1 MTGKGGNAGAFR
13 PIRPKRTWPL
23 AARLL
28 ASAAVL
34 CAAILLVAGL
44 ALTTVYRRT
53 TERSFD
59 ERLYVYLKEIVAAV
73 SQDPQGKLSE
83 AGNFGEPRFDLP
95 LSGWYWQVDKIDAP
109 GPSVA
114 GSNSLVGAKLQLLPE
129 SAIEDLGGARREGYV
144 EGPDERRMR
153 IVQRTVDFSDDGRF
167 RIAIAAP
174 AEEIDAEVR
183 RFDLTLILAFALLFA
198 ALMATTLAQ
207 VRFGLR
213 PLALLSRGVQ
223 AIRRGD
229 ADALR
234 GDFPRDI
241 APLAQEINLLLTA
254 NRTILER
261 ARTQVGNLA
270 HALKTPLA
278 VIMNEFRVLPEAPAE
293 KVAEQTA
300 IMRDQISWYLDRART
315 AALTGSPAGATP
327 VGPVI
332 AEIARVFEKIHPL
345 RRLNIVA
352 DGEQDLRF
360 RGERQD
366 LQEMVGNLLDNAGKW
381 SCGDVRIA
389 ARRLGEATA
398 GTPPR
403 LAVTVD
409 DDGPGLP
416 EVARAEVMR
425 RGMRFDETK
434 PGSGLGLSIVT
445 DIASQYGG
453 NLTLGPS
460 PLGGLRAEIV
470 LPAV

>member
-1 MTGKGGNAGAFR
+1 MTVTAAEPALPR
-13 PIRPKRTWPL
+13 RSWPL
-23 AARLL
+23 AARLM

-34 CAAILLVAGL
+34 SALLLLVIGL
-44 ALTTVYRRT
+44 TLTAVYRRAV
-53 TERSFD
+53 ESSFD

-114 GSNSLVGAKLQLLPE
+114 GSNSLVGARLRILPE
-129 SAIEDLGGARREGYV
+129 SAVEDLGGARREGYV
-144 EGPDERRMR
+144 EGPDERRLR
-153 IVQRTVDFSDDGRF
+153 IAQRTVDFSDDGRF
-167 RIAIAAP
+167 RIAIAAS
-174 AEEIDAEVR
+174 ADEIDESVR
-183 RFDLTLILAFALLFA
+183 RFDFTLVLAFAVLFA

-207 VRFGLR
+207 VRFGLK
-213 PLALLSRGVQ
+213 PLSRLSWEVQ
-223 AIRRGD
+223 NVRRGD
-229 ADALR
+229 ANELK

-278 VIMNEFRVLPEAPAE
+278 VIMNEFRNLPTPQGE
-293 KVAEQTA
+293 KITEQAT
-300 IMRDQISWYLDRART
+300 IMRDQISWYLDRARA
-315 AALTGSPAGATP
+315 AALTGSPGGATP

-332 AEIARVFEKIHPL
+332 AEIARVFERIHPQRHL
-345 RRLNIVA
+345 DIEA
-352 DGEQDLRF
+352 DGGEDLRF

-381 SCGDVRIA
+381 SSGDVRIA
-389 ARRLGEATA
+389 ARRLAEATA
-398 GTPPR
+398 GAPPR
-403 LAVTVD
+403 LVVTVD

-416 EVARAEVMR
+416 ETARAEVMR
-425 RGMRFDETK
+425 RGMRLDETK

-453 NLTLGPS
+453 KLTLGAS

-470 LPAV
+470 LPAA

>member
-1 MTGKGGNAGAFR
+1 MTAAAAEPAGPRR
-13 PIRPKRTWPL
+13 PWPL
-23 AARLL
+23 AARLM
-28 ASAAVL
+28 ASAVVL
-34 CAAILLVAGL
+34 SAFILLMIGL
-44 ALTTVYRRT
+44 TLTAAYRRAV
-53 TERSFD
+53 ESSFD

-73 SQDPQGKLSE
+73 SQDPQGKLE
-83 AGNFGEPRFDLP
+83 TNFGEPRFDLP

-114 GSNSLVGAKLQLLPE
+114 GSNSLVGARLRLLPE
-129 SAIEDLGGARREGYV
+129 SAVEDLGGTRRQGYV
-144 EGPDERRMR
+144 EGPDERRLR

-167 RIAIAAP
+167 RIAIAAS
-174 AEEIDAEVR
+174 ADEIDESVR
-183 RFDLTLILAFALLFA
+183 LFDLTLILAFAVLFA
-198 ALMATTLAQ
+198 ALMATTLVQ
-207 VRFGLR
+207 VRFGLK
-213 PLALLSRGVQ
+213 PLSRLSQEVQ
-223 AIRRGD
+223 GIRRGD
-229 ADALR
+229 ADELR
-234 GDFPRDI
+234 GNFPRDI
-241 APLAQEINLLLTA
+241 APLAQEINLLLHA

-270 HALKTPLA
+270 HALKTPLT
-278 VIMNEFRVLPEAPAE
+278 VIMNEFHTLPAAQGE
-293 KVAEQTA
+293 KITEQTT

-315 AALTGSPAGATP
+315 AALSGSPAGATP

-332 AEIARVFEKIHPL
+332 AEIARVFEKIHPQRHL
-345 RRLNIVA
+345 DVVA
-352 DGEQDLRF
+352 DGGQDLRF

-389 ARRLGEATA
+389 ARRLGEATS

-416 EVARAEVMR
+416 EIARSEVMR
-425 RGMRFDETK
+425 RGMRLDETK

-470 LPAV
+470 LPAA

>member
-1 MTGKGGNAGAFR
+1 
-13 PIRPKRTWPL
+13 
-23 AARLL
+23 
-28 ASAAVL
+28 
-34 CAAILLVAGL
+34 
-44 ALTTVYRRT
+44 
-53 TERSFD
+53 
-59 ERLYVYLKEIVAAV
+59 
-73 SQDPQGKLSE
+73 
-83 AGNFGEPRFDLP
+83 
-95 LSGWYWQVDKIDAP
+95 
-109 GPSVA
+109 
-114 GSNSLVGAKLQLLPE
+114 
-129 SAIEDLGGARREGYV
+129 
-144 EGPDERRMR
+144 
-153 IVQRTVDFSDDGRF
+153 
-167 RIAIAAP
+167 
-174 AEEIDAEVR
+174 VR
-183 RFDLTLILAFALLFA
+183 RFDLTLVAAVMLLFV
-198 ALMATTLAQ
+198 ALMVTTLAQ

-213 PLALLSRGVQ
+213 PLSRLSREVQ

-229 ADALR
+229 ADALE
-234 GDFPRDI
+234 GDFPLDI

-278 VIMNEFRVLPEAPAE
+278 VIMNEFRDLPDAPVE
-293 KVAEQTA
+293 KLAEQAA
-300 IMRDQISWYLDRART
+300 IMRNQISWHLDRART

-332 AEIARVFEKIHPL
+332 AEIARVFEKIHPA
-345 RRLNIVA
+345 RRLDVVA
-352 DGEQDLRF
+352 DGGADLRF

-389 ARRLGEATA
+389 ARRA
-398 GTPPR
+398 GPPPR

-416 EVARAEVMR
+416 ETARVEVMR
-425 RGMRFDETK
+425 RGMRLDETK

-453 NLTLGPS
+453 KLTLGAS

-470 LPAV
+470 LPAA

>member
-1 MTGKGGNAGAFR
+1 MTA
-13 PIRPKRTWPL
+13 PKQRRRSWPL

-28 ASAAVL
+28 ASAAVS

-44 ALTTVYRRT
+44 ALTAIYRRAD
-53 TERSFD
+53 ERSFD

-83 AGNFGEPRFDLP
+83 AGNLGEPRFDLP

-109 GPSVA
+109 GPSVG
-114 GSNSLVGAKLQLLPE
+114 GSNSLVGARLKLLPQ
-129 SAIEDLGGARREGYV
+129 SADEDLRGERREGYV
-144 EGPDERRMR
+144 EGPDEQRLR
-153 IVQRTVDFSDDGRF
+153 IVQRAIDFGDDGRF
-167 RIAIAAP
+167 RIAIAAR
-174 AEEIDAEVR
+174 ADEIDADVR
-183 RFDLTLILAFALLFA
+183 RFNLTLIAAFTLLFV

-213 PLALLSRGVQ
+213 PLARLSRAVQ

-229 ADALR
+229 ADALQ
-234 GDFPRDI
+234 GDFPLDI

-254 NRTILER
+254 NRAILER

-278 VIMNEFRVLPEAPAE
+278 VIMNEFRNLPDAPVE
-293 KVAEQTA
+293 KLVEQTA
-300 IMRDQISWYLDRART
+300 IMRDQISWHLDRART
-315 AALTGSPAGATP
+315 AALAGSPAGATP

-332 AEIARVFEKIHPL
+332 AEIARVFEKVHPAC
-345 RRLNIVA
+345 RLDIIA
-352 DGEQDLRF
+352 DGGQDLRF

-381 SCGDVRIA
+381 SCGDVKIA
-389 ARRLGEATA
+389 WRRLTEPAA
-398 GTPPR
+398 GAPPR

-416 EVARAEVMR
+416 EAARADVMR
-425 RGMRFDETK
+425 RGMRLDETK

-445 DIASQYGG
+445 DIARQYGG
-453 NLTLGPS
+453 SLTLGAS

-470 LPAV
+470 LPAA

>member
-1 MTGKGGNAGAFR
+1 MKLTSHEYRLLSYLMHHEGRIISRAELIEHLYDQDFDRDSNTVEVFVGRIRRKLGCDLIQTVRGLGYMVDAARGETQMTGRVTTSPMTA
-13 PIRPKRTWPL
+13 PQKRRRSWPL

-34 CAAILLVAGL
+34 CAAILLVVGL
-44 ALTTVYRRT
+44 VLTALYRST
-53 TERSFD
+53 AERSFD

-109 GPSVA
+109 GPSVG
-114 GSNSLVGAKLQLLPE
+114 GSNSLVGARLQLLPE
-129 SAIEDLGGARREGYV
+129 SAVEDLRGERREGYV
-144 EGPDERRMR
+144 EGPDERRLR

-174 AEEIDAEVR
+174 AEEIDADVR
-183 RFDLTLILAFALLFA
+183 RFDLTLVAAFTLLFV

-213 PLALLSRGVQ
+213 PLARLSREVQ

-229 ADALR
+229 ADALQ

-278 VIMNEFRVLPEAPAE
+278 VIMNEFRDLPDAPVE
-293 KVAEQTA
+293 KLAEQAA
-300 IMRDQISWYLDRART
+300 IMRNQISWHLDRAGPPR
-315 AALTGSPAGATP
+315 SPARP
-327 VGPVI
+327 P
-332 AEIARVFEKIHPL
+332 
-345 RRLNIVA
+345 
-352 DGEQDLRF
+352 
-360 RGERQD
+360 
-366 LQEMVGNLLDNAGKW
+366 
-381 SCGDVRIA
+381 
-389 ARRLGEATA
+389 ARR
-398 GTPPR
+398 P
-403 LAVTVD
+403 
-409 DDGPGLP
+409 
-416 EVARAEVMR
+416 
-425 RGMRFDETK
+425 
-434 PGSGLGLSIVT
+434 SG
-445 DIASQYGG
+445 
-453 NLTLGPS
+453 
-460 PLGGLRAEIV
+460 R
-470 LPAV
+470 

>member
-1 MTGKGGNAGAFR
+1 MTPIAR
-13 PIRPKRTWPL
+13 PIGPRRSWPL
-23 AARLL
+23 AARLM

-34 CAAILLVAGL
+34 CAGILLVVGL
-44 ALTTVYRRT
+44 VLTAVYRRT
-53 TERSFD
+53 AESSFD
-59 ERLYVYLKEIVAAV
+59 ERLYVYLKEIVAGV
-73 SQDPQGKLSE
+73 SQDPQGKLSD
-83 AGNFGEPRFDLP
+83 AGNLGEPRFDLP

-109 GPSVA
+109 GASFA
-114 GSNSLVGAKLQLLPE
+114 GSNSLVGAKLRLLPE
-129 SAIEDLGGARREGYV
+129 SAVEDLGGARRQGYV
-144 EGPDERRMR
+144 EGPDERGLR

-174 AEEIDAEVR
+174 AAEIDAAVR
-183 RFDLTLILAFALLFA
+183 RFNLMLTLAFAVLFV
-198 ALMATTLAQ
+198 ALMATTLGQ
-207 VRFGLR
+207 VRFGLQ
-213 PLALLSRGVQ
+213 PLARLSHEVQ
-223 AIRRGD
+223 AVRRGE
-229 ADALR
+229 ADELH
-234 GDFPRDI
+234 GEFPRDI

-278 VIMNEFRVLPEAPAE
+278 VIMNEFRNLPEAPAE
-293 KVAEQTA
+293 KLAAQTA

-327 VGPVI
+327 VAPVI
-332 AEIARVFEKIHPL
+332 AEIARVFEKIHPQRHL
-345 RRLNIVA
+345 EILA
-352 DGEQDLRF
+352 EGAEELRF

-381 SCGDVRIA
+381 SASDVKIEA
-389 ARRLGEATA
+389 KRLGDPNA

-416 EVARAEVMR
+416 QLALAEVMR
-425 RGMRFDETK
+425 RGKRLDETK

>member
-1 MTGKGGNAGAFR
+1 MTSKTLPR
-13 PIRPKRTWPL
+13 RSWPL

-34 CAAILLVAGL
+34 SAAILLITGVL
-44 ALTTVYRRT
+44 LTAVYQRA
-53 TERSFD
+53 TESSFD

-83 AGNFGEPRFDLP
+83 AGNFGEPKFDLP

-109 GPSVA
+109 GPSVG

-129 SAIEDLGGARREGYV
+129 SAVEDLGGARREGYV
-144 EGPDERRMR
+144 EGPDEKRLR
-153 IVQRTVDFSDDGRF
+153 IVQRTVDFSEDGRF
-167 RIAIAAP
+167 RIAIAAR

-183 RFDLTLILAFALLFA
+183 RFDMTLVVAFTLLFA
-198 ALMATTLAQ
+198 FLMATTLAQ

-213 PLALLSRGVQ
+213 PLALLSREVQ

-229 ADALR
+229 ADVLQ

-278 VIMNEFRVLPEAPAE
+278 VIVNEIRNVEGAPAE
-293 KVAEQTA
+293 KVVEQA
-300 IMRDQISWYLDRART
+300 ALMRDQVSWHLDRART

-327 VGPVI
+327 VSPVI
-332 AEIARVFEKIHPL
+332 AEIARVFEKIHPARHL
-345 RRLNIVA
+345 DVIA
-352 DGEQDLRF
+352 DGGEELRF
-360 RGERQD
+360 RGEKQD

-381 SCGDVRIA
+381 SCADVKIA
-389 ARRLGEATA
+389 ARRITEKGA
-398 GTPPR
+398 GALPR
-403 LAVTVD
+403 FTVTVE

-416 EVARAEVMR
+416 EAARAQVMR
-425 RGMRFDETK
+425 RGKRLDETK

-445 DIASQYGG
+445 DIANQYGG
-453 NLTLGPS
+453 ELTLS
-460 PLGGLRAEIV
+460 SSALGGLRAEIV

>member
-1 MTGKGGNAGAFR
+1 MTAATAAPAR
-13 PIRPKRTWPL
+13 PGRSWPL

-34 CAAILLVAGL
+34 CAGILLVVGL
-44 ALTTVYRRT
+44 VLTTIYRHT
-53 TERSFD
+53 AENSFD

-114 GSNSLVGAKLQLLPE
+114 GSNSLVGARLRLLPE
-129 SAIEDLGGARREGYV
+129 SAVEDLGGARREGYV
-144 EGPDERRMR
+144 EGPDERRLR

-174 AEEIDAEVR
+174 AAEIEAAAR
-183 RFDLTLILAFALLFA
+183 RFNLLLTLAFAVLFV

-207 VRFGLR
+207 VHFGLR
-213 PLALLSRGVQ
+213 PLARLSQEVQ
-223 AIRRGD
+223 AVRRGD
-229 ADALR
+229 ADGLQ
-234 GDFPRDI
+234 GEFPRDI

-278 VIMNEFRVLPEAPAE
+278 VIMNEFRNLPQAPAE

-315 AALTGSPAGATP
+315 AALAGTPTGATP

-332 AEIARVFEKIHPL
+332 AEIARVFEKIHPQ
-345 RRLNIVA
+345 RRLLILDDEA
-352 DGEQDLRF
+352 QDLRF

-381 SCGDVRIA
+381 SATDVKIA
-389 ARRLGEATA
+389 ARRLGEPNT
-398 GTPPR
+398 GKPPR
-403 LAVTVD
+403 LTITVD

-416 EVARAEVMR
+416 EPALAEVMR
-425 RGMRFDETK
+425 RGRRLDETK

-445 DIASQYGG
+445 DIANQYGG

-460 PLGGLRAEIV
+460 SLGGLRAEIV

>member
-1 MTGKGGNAGAFR
+1 MTATDNR
-13 PIRPKRTWPL
+13 SRSIRRSWPL

-34 CAAILLVAGL
+34 CAAILLVAGF
-44 ALTTVYRRT
+44 ALTTLYRRT
-53 TERSFD
+53 AERSYD

-109 GPSVA
+109 GPSVG
-114 GSNSLVGAKLQLLPE
+114 GSNSLVGARLQLLPQ
-129 SAIEDLGGARREGYV
+129 SPVEDLRGERREGYV
-144 EGPDERRMR
+144 EGPDEQRLR
-153 IVQRTVDFSDDGRF
+153 IVQRTIDFGDDGRF
-167 RIAIAAP
+167 RIAVAAR
-174 AEEIDAEVR
+174 AEEIDADVQ
-183 RFDLTLILAFALLFA
+183 RFDFTLVAAFALLFA
-198 ALMATTLAQ
+198 ALTATTLAQ

-213 PLALLSRGVQ
+213 PLSRLSREVQ

-229 ADALR
+229 ADVLE

-278 VIMNEFRVLPEAPAE
+278 VIMNEFRNLPDAPIE
-293 KVAEQTA
+293 KLAEQTA
-300 IMRDQISWYLDRART
+300 IMRDQISWHLDRART
-315 AALTGSPAGATP
+315 AALSGSPVGATP
-327 VGPVI
+327 VSPVI
-332 AEIARVFEKIHPL
+332 AEIARVFEKIHPS
-345 RRLNIVA
+345 RRLDIVSQS
-352 DGEQDLRF
+352 GEELRF

-366 LQEMVGNLLDNAGKW
+366 LQEMIGNLLDNAGKW
-381 SCGDVRIA
+381 SSLEVRIA
-389 ARRLGEATA
+389 ARRLTEEKA
-398 GTPPR
+398 GAPPR

-416 EVARAEVMR
+416 DTARAEVMR
-425 RGMRFDETK
+425 RGMRLDETK

-453 NLTLGPS
+453 KLTLGAS

-470 LPAV
+470 LPAA

>member
-1 MTGKGGNAGAFR
+1 MIGLTL
-13 PIRPKRTWPL
+13 T
-23 AARLL
+23 AA
-28 ASAAVL
+28 
-34 CAAILLVAGL
+34 
-44 ALTTVYRRT
+44 YRRAV
-53 TERSFD
+53 ESSFD

-73 SQDPQGKLSE
+73 SQDPQGKLE
-83 AGNFGEPRFDLP
+83 TNFGEPRFDLP

-114 GSNSLVGAKLQLLPE
+114 GSNSLVGARLRLLPE
-129 SAIEDLGGARREGYV
+129 SAVEDLGGTRRQGYV
-144 EGPDERRMR
+144 EGPDERRLR

-167 RIAIAAP
+167 RIAIAAS
-174 AEEIDAEVR
+174 ADEIDESVR
-183 RFDLTLILAFALLFA
+183 LFDLTLILAFAVLFA
-198 ALMATTLAQ
+198 ALMATTLVQ
-207 VRFGLR
+207 VRFGLK
-213 PLALLSRGVQ
+213 PLSRLSQEVQ
-223 AIRRGD
+223 GIRRGD
-229 ADALR
+229 ADELR
-234 GDFPRDI
+234 GNFPRDI
-241 APLAQEINLLLTA
+241 APLAQEINLLLHA

-270 HALKTPLA
+270 HALKTPLT
-278 VIMNEFRVLPEAPAE
+278 VIMNEFHTLPAAQGE
-293 KVAEQTA
+293 KITEQTT

-315 AALTGSPAGATP
+315 AALSGSPAGATP

-332 AEIARVFEKIHPL
+332 AEIARVFEKIHPQRHL
-345 RRLNIVA
+345 DVVA
-352 DGEQDLRF
+352 DGGQDLRF

-389 ARRLGEATA
+389 ARRLGEATS

-416 EVARAEVMR
+416 EIARSEVMR
-425 RGMRFDETK
+425 RGMRLDETK

-470 LPAV
+470 LPAA

>member
-1 MTGKGGNAGAFR
+1 MTSPTLPGR
-13 PIRPKRTWPL
+13 SWPL

-34 CAAILLVAGL
+34 SAAILVITGL
-44 ALTTVYRRT
+44 LLTVIVRRA

-95 LSGWYWQVDKIDAP
+95 LSGWYWQVNKIDAP
-109 GPSVA
+109 GPSVG

-129 SAIEDLGGARREGYV
+129 SAVEDLGGARREGYV
-144 EGPDERRMR
+144 EGPDEKWLR
-153 IVQRTVDFSDDGRF
+153 IVQRTVDFSEDGRF
-167 RIAIAAP
+167 RIAIAAR

-183 RFDLTLILAFALLFA
+183 RFDATLVAAFTLLFA
-198 ALMATTLAQ
+198 LLMATTLAQ

-213 PLALLSRGVQ
+213 PLALLSREVQ

-229 ADALR
+229 ADALQ
-234 GDFPRDI
+234 GDFPQDI

-270 HALKTPLA
+270 HALKTPLS
-278 VIMNEFRVLPEAPAE
+278 VIINEFRNLPDAPAE

-300 IMRDQISWYLDRART
+300 IMRDQIAWHLDRART
-315 AALTGSPAGATP
+315 AALSGSPAGATP

-332 AEIARVFEKIHPL
+332 AEIARVFEKIHPARHL
-345 RRLNIVA
+345 DIVA
-352 DGEQDLRF
+352 DGGDELRF
-360 RGERQD
+360 RGEKQD

-381 SCGDVRIA
+381 SCGDVKIA
-389 ARRLGEATA
+389 ARRLTEATA
-398 GTPPR
+398 GAPPR

-416 EVARAEVMR
+416 ETARAEVMR
-425 RGMRFDETK
+425 RGRRLDETK

-453 NLTLGPS
+453 NLTLGAS

>member
-1 MTGKGGNAGAFR
+1 MKRPEPRRRLFR
-13 PIRPKRTWPL
+13 RSWPL

-34 CAAILLVAGL
+34 CAAILLVAGI
-44 ALTTVYRRT
+44 ALTTLYRNT
-53 TERSFD
+53 AERSFD
-59 ERLYVYLKEIVAAV
+59 ERLYVYLKEIVAAI
-73 SQDPQGKLSE
+73 SQDPQSKLSE
-83 AGNFGEPRFDLP
+83 VGNFGEPRFDLP
-95 LSGWYWQVDKIDAP
+95 LSGWYWQVDKVDVP
-109 GPSVA
+109 GPSVG
-114 GSNSLVGAKLQLLPE
+114 GSNSLVGARLQLLPQ
-129 SAIEDLGGARREGYV
+129 SPVEDLRGERREGYV
-144 EGPDERRMR
+144 EGPDEQRLR
-153 IVQRTVDFSDDGRF
+153 IVQRTIDFGDDGRF
-167 RIAIAAP
+167 RIAIAAR
-174 AEEIDAEVR
+174 AEEIDADLR
-183 RFDLTLILAFALLFA
+183 RFDFTLVTAFTLLFG
-198 ALMATTLAQ
+198 ALMGTTLAQ

-213 PLALLSRGVQ
+213 PLSRLSREVQ

-229 ADALR
+229 ADALK

-278 VIMNEFRVLPEAPAE
+278 VIMNEFRNLPDAPLE
-293 KVAEQTA
+293 KLAEQTA
-300 IMRDQISWYLDRART
+300 IMRDQISWHLDRART

-327 VGPVI
+327 VRPVI
-332 AEIARVFEKIHPL
+332 AEIARVFEKIHPA
-345 RRLNIVA
+345 RRLAIVA
-352 DGEQDLRF
+352 VDGEDLRF

-366 LQEMVGNLLDNAGKW
+366 LQEMIGNLLDNAGKW
-381 SCGDVRIA
+381 SGGDVRIA
-389 ARRLGEATA
+389 ARRLTETTA
-398 GTPPR
+398 GAPPR

-425 RGMRFDETK
+425 RGMRLDETK

-453 NLTLGPS
+453 KLTLGAS

-470 LPAV
+470 LPAA

>member
-1 MTGKGGNAGAFR
+1 MTAMAAAPVLPR
-13 PIRPKRTWPL
+13 RSWPL

-34 CAAILLVAGL
+34 CAGILLIVGL
-44 ALTTVYRRT
+44 ALTAVYRRT
-53 TERSFD
+53 AESSFD

-73 SQDPQGKLSE
+73 SQEPQGKLSE

-114 GSNSLVGAKLQLLPE
+114 SSNSLVGARLRLLPE

-144 EGPDERRMR
+144 EGPDERRLR

-174 AEEIDAEVR
+174 AEEIDTAVS
-183 RFDLTLILAFALLFA
+183 RFDLTLTLAFALLFA

-213 PLALLSRGVQ
+213 PLSRLSHEVQ
-223 AIRRGD
+223 AVRRGD
-229 ADALR
+229 ADELR

-278 VIMNEFRVLPEAPAE
+278 VIMNEFRNLPEAPAE

-327 VGPVI
+327 VAPVI
-332 AEIARVFEKIHPL
+332 AEIARVFEKIHPSRHL
-345 RRLNIVA
+345 DIVV
-352 DGEQDLRF
+352 DGSQELRF

-381 SCGDVRIA
+381 SCADVRIA
-389 ARRLGEATA
+389 TRRLGEATA

-416 EVARAEVMR
+416 ELARAEVMR
-425 RGMRFDETK
+425 RGMRHDETK

>member
-1 MTGKGGNAGAFR
+1 MTA
-13 PIRPKRTWPL
+13 PQKRRRSWPL

-44 ALTTVYRRT
+44 ALTALYRST
-53 TERSFD
+53 AERSFD

-95 LSGWYWQVDKIDAP
+95 LSGWYWQVDKVDAP
-109 GPSVA
+109 GPSVG
-114 GSNSLVGAKLQLLPE
+114 GSNSLVGARLQLLPQ
-129 SAIEDLGGARREGYV
+129 SAVEELRGERREGYV
-144 EGPDERRMR
+144 EGPDEQRLR
-153 IVQRTVDFSDDGRF
+153 IVQRTIDFGDDGRF
-167 RIAIAAP
+167 RIAIAAR
-174 AEEIDAEVR
+174 AEEIDADVR
-183 RFDLTLILAFALLFA
+183 RFDLTLVAAFMLLFV
-198 ALMATTLAQ
+198 ALMVTTLAQ

-213 PLALLSRGVQ
+213 PLSRLSREVQ

-229 ADALR
+229 ADALE
-234 GDFPRDI
+234 GDFPLDI

-278 VIMNEFRVLPEAPAE
+278 VIMNEFRDLPDAPVE
-293 KVAEQTA
+293 KLAEQAA
-300 IMRDQISWYLDRART
+300 IMRNQISWHLDRART

-332 AEIARVFEKIHPL
+332 AEIARVFEKIHPA
-345 RRLNIVA
+345 RRLDVVA
-352 DGEQDLRF
+352 DGGADLRF

-389 ARRLGEATA
+389 ARRLAEATA
-398 GTPPR
+398 GAPPR

-416 EVARAEVMR
+416 ETARVEVMR
-425 RGMRFDETK
+425 RGMRLDETK

-453 NLTLGPS
+453 KLTLGAS

-470 LPAV
+470 LPAA